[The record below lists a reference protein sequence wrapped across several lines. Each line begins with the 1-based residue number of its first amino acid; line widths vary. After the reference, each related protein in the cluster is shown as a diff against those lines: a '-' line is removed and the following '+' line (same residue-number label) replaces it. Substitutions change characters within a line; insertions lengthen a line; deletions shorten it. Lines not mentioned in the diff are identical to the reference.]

1 MLLDLEGEKGWNSGT
16 KVWPADATQLVTYLD
31 PSTSTVLLLRSR
43 RGAIEDELHDSHLR
57 DTKYR
62 TNQQVLL
69 CLDGSGHMAGGL
81 MQVPVHHSEA
91 RATSHQV
98 QAMLGQFHQVGS

>member
-1 MLLDLEGEKGWNSGT
+1 MVITISRT
-16 KVWPADATQLVTYLD
+16 KNCYWLWKERRVGPAEQVWPADATQLVTYLD

-69 CLDGSGHMAGGL
+69 C
-81 MQVPVHHSEA
+81 
-91 RATSHQV
+91 
-98 QAMLGQFHQVGS
+98 